1 MGNEFGHPE
10 WIDFPREGNGWSF
23 HYCRRQWSLLE
34 NGFLKYQ
41 WLGEF
46 DRDVVHLIKEN
57 RIFDQRM
64 GDLRLLKDP
73 EKTLVFTRNG
83 LMFAFNFHS
92 SQSLENVLV
101 PVVNGND
108 YELVLSSDD
117 EVYGGQ
123 GNVKHMTYHAK
134 QFDKQWYVELYLPAR
149 TAVILKEVPAP
160 VKKRPGRPKKV
171 KTEETEKP
179 KKVSK
184 PRKKKTEA

>member
-1 MGNEFGHPE
+1 MK
-10 WIDFPREGNGWSF
+10 IDILTLFPNSF
-23 HYCRRQWSLLE
+23 D
-34 NGFLKYQ
+34 FLKSY
-41 WLGEF
+41 GVIGKAVENN
-46 DRDVVHLIKEN
+46 LIN
-57 RIFDQRM
+57 INTVDIRTFS
-64 GDLRLLKDP
+64 KD
-73 EKTLVFTRNG
+73 KHNKV
-83 LMFAFNFHS
+83 
-92 SQSLENVLV
+92 
-101 PVVNGND
+101 
-108 YELVLSSDD
+108 DD

-134 QFDKQWYVELYLPAR
+134 QFDEQWYVELYLPAR

>member
-1 MGNEFGHPE
+1 
-10 WIDFPREGNGWSF
+10 
-23 HYCRRQWSLLE
+23 
-34 NGFLKYQ
+34 
-41 WLGEF
+41 
-46 DRDVVHLIKEN
+46 
-57 RIFDQRM
+57 M

-83 LMFAFNFHS
+83 LMFGFNFHS

-101 PVVNGND
+101 PVNNGNE
-108 YELVLSSDD
+108 YELVISSDD

-134 QFDKQWYVELYLPAR
+134 QFDDQWFVELYLPAR
-149 TAVILKEVPAP
+149 TAVILKEIVPPAP
-160 VKKRPGRPKKV
+160 KKRPGRPKKV